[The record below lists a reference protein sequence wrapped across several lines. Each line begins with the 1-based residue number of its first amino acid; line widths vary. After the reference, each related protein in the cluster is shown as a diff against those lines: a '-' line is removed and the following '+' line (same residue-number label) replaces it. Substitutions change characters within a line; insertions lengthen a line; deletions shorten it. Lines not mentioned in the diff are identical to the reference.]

1 MSRRRSLPRV
11 LSANEQQT
19 LLAQFDTRY
28 PSGLRNLLLV
38 RLMLECG
45 LRSGEVVALRP
56 EHLDL
61 STGRL
66 LVREGKG
73 AKDRVVWFS
82 EDLGSVLARW
92 LSGRPGSRWLFPT
105 RSGKQIDTRYLREMV
120 KRKAAKADIPD
131 ASGVTPHALRHS
143 FATDLFRDTRNI
155 RLTQKALGHAN
166 LATTMLYTHL
176 VDEELERAMRKG
188 RSPGSLCPPAR
199 QPTPVVPNVPA
210 I

>member
-1 MSRRRSLPRV
+1 MARGRRLPRV
-11 LSANEQQT
+11 LREEEQRA
-19 LLAQFDTRY
+19 LCSQFDTRY
-28 PSGLRNLLLV
+28 PSGCRNLLLV

-61 STGRL
+61 ATCRL

-82 EDLGSVLARW
+82 YDLRLLAERW
-92 LSGRPGSRWLFPT
+92 MHRRPSSCWLCSTKSGRRM
-105 RSGKQIDTRYLREMV
+105 DTRYIREMV
-120 KRKAAKADIPD
+120 KRKALKAGIND
-131 ASGVTPHALRHS
+131 AGSVTPHVLRHS

-166 LATTMLYTHL
+166 LGTTMIYTHL
-176 VDEELERAMRKG
+176 VDEELEGAMR
-188 RSPGSLCPPAR
+188 RR
-199 QPTPVVPNVPA
+199 EA
-210 I
+210 ITS

>member
-120 KRKAAKADIPD
+120 KRKAC
-131 ASGVTPHALRHS
+131 L
-143 FATDLFRDTRNI
+143 
-155 RLTQKALGHAN
+155 
-166 LATTMLYTHL
+166 LYTS
-176 VDEELERAMRKG
+176 DA
-188 RSPGSLCPPAR
+188 
-199 QPTPVVPNVPA
+199 
-210 I
+210 